1 MLIYLRKSLIFGF
14 MEPISIVNNCTFLI
28 KPVFKVTDYIQ
39 NLKRLV
45 GEKGDVYIQ
54 YFMIIMGG
62 RKCYSNYI
70 TLKANV
76 PGLLN
81 LIMND

>member
-1 MLIYLRKSLIFGF
+1 MLIYLRKSLISGF

-62 RKCYSNYI
+62 RKCYYNYI
-70 TLKANV
+70 TLKVNV